1 MRWKLLRR
9 RLSIS
14 APRVIVRSHLP
25 WPLRWVAVA
34 VVLGF
39 SAAIAVWAFEFGK
52 DIAGLDGESKDELA
66 RLRIEVAQLRDE
78 RAKALAGANSAE
90 SLLKAEAVARDRLAK
105 ELSDAEAENLELKAD
120 LGFFRRLLPA
130 VGAEGLSIRALQAE
144 QKAPGRLRFQLLVMQ
159 NGKLGGDFVGQYEV
173 LLAGTLDGKPWTF
186 TPKGG
191 AKRLQLRQYVRVEGV
206 IVHPEQAVVKT
217 VQVRVSDPQGNVLAT
232 QSVQT

>member
-25 WPLRWVAVA
+25 WPLRWVLAA
-34 VVLGF
+34 LALGF
-39 SAAIAVWAFEFGK
+39 SAAIALWAFEFGK
-52 DIAGLDGESKDELA
+52 DIAGLDRESKSELG

-78 RAKALAGANSAE
+78 RARVLAGANSTE
-90 SLLKAEAVARDRLAK
+90 SLLKAEAVARERLGQ
-105 ELSDAEAENLELKAD
+105 ELRDIEAENLELKAD

-130 VGAEGLSIRALQAE
+130 LGTDGLSIRALQAE
-144 QKAPGRLRFQLLVMQ
+144 QRAPGRLRFQLLVMQ
-159 NGKLGGDFVGQYEV
+159 NGNPAADFVGKYEV
-173 LLAGTLDGKPWTF
+173 VLSGTLNGKPWTF
-186 TPKGG
+186 APQGG

-217 VQVRVSDPQGNVLAT
+217 VRVRVIDPQGNILAT
-232 QSVQT
+232 QSVET